1 MTSTSDTSHAKN
13 VTNLESLISAVITIG
28 AAYNPSKD
36 SIKRPAL
43 QSLLTAANESLIAL
57 KTAESANSTAIDVRE
72 LAFKP
77 TGSLFTKV
85 SNALKASN
93 SSIQADETAKTILRK
108 LQGKRA
114 SAKLT
119 DEEKTALEA
128 EGKEVNQISAS
139 QMGYDE
145 RVDNF
150 EKLISFLQSIPDYNP
165 NEEELKIETLQTL
178 LADLKAKNGEVMKTY
193 FVLETARGV
202 RNDLLYKPLSGVID
216 LAADVKS
223 YIKSVFGA
231 TSTQYKLVSKL
242 RFTTH

>member
-1 MTSTSDTSHAKN
+1 MASISDTSHAKN
-13 VTNLESLISAVITIG
+13 VTNLESLISAIITIG
-28 AAYNPSKD
+28 ATYNPSKN
-36 SIKRPAL
+36 SIKLPAL
-43 QSLLTAANESLIAL
+43 QTLLTNANESLIAL
-57 KTAESANSTAIDVRE
+57 KAAESANSTAIDVRE

-85 SNALKASN
+85 SNALKAS
-93 SSIQADETAKTILRK
+93 SSSVQADETAKTILRK

-119 DEEKTALEA
+119 DEEKTALAA

-150 EKLISFLQSIPDYNP
+150 EKLISLLQSIPDYNP
-165 NEEELKIETLQTL
+165 NEEELKIETLQAL
-178 LADLKAKNGEVMKTY
+178 LADLKVKNSEVMKTY
-193 FVLETARGV
+193 FVLESARGV
-202 RNDLLYKPLSGVID
+202 RNDLLYKPLSGVVDIS
-216 LAADVKS
+216 ADVKS

-242 RFTTH
+242 RFASH

>member
-1 MTSTSDTSHAKN
+1 MASISDTSHAKN

-28 AAYNPSKD
+28 ATYNPSKD
-36 SIKRPAL
+36 SIKLPAL
-43 QSLLTAANESLIAL
+43 QTLLTNANESLIAL
-57 KTAESANSTAIDVRE
+57 KSAESANSTAIDVRE

-85 SNALKASN
+85 SNALKAS
-93 SSIQADETAKTILRK
+93 SSSVQADETAQTIFRK

-119 DEEKTALEA
+119 DEEKTALAA

-150 EKLISFLQSIPDYNP
+150 EKLI
-165 NEEELKIETLQTL
+165 KKKH
-178 LADLKAKNGEVMKTY
+178 KA
-193 FVLETARGV
+193 R
-202 RNDLLYKPLSGVID
+202 
-216 LAADVKS
+216 
-223 YIKSVFGA
+223 
-231 TSTQYKLVSKL
+231 
-242 RFTTH
+242 

>member
-1 MTSTSDTSHAKN
+1 MASVSDNSHAKN
-13 VTNLESLISAVITIG
+13 VTNFDSLISAVITIG

-36 SIKRPAL
+36 SIKLSAL
-43 QSLLTAANESLIAL
+43 QSLLTSAKESLIAL
-57 KTAESANSTAIDVRE
+57 KNAESANSTAIDVRE

-93 SSIQADETAKTILRK
+93 SSVQADETAKTIFRK

-119 DEEKTALEA
+119 DEEKAALEA
-128 EGKEVNQISAS
+128 DGKEVNQISAS
-139 QMGYDE
+139 QMGYNE

-150 EKLISFLQSIPDYNP
+150 EKLISFLQTIPEYNP
-165 NEEELKIETLQTL
+165 NEEELKIEALKGIFT
-178 LADLKAKNGEVMKTY
+178 DLKTKNSDVVKTNL
-193 FVLETARGV
+193 VLETARGV
-202 RNDLLYKPLSGVID
+202 RNDVLYKPLTGVVDISS
-216 LAADVKS
+216 DVKS

-242 RFTTH
+242 RLAKH

>member
-1 MTSTSDTSHAKN
+1 MTIISDTSHAKN

-28 AAYNPSKD
+28 SAYNPSKD
-36 SIKRPAL
+36 SIKLSAL

-57 KTAESANSTAIDVRE
+57 KTAESANSTAIDLRE

-93 SSIQADETAKTILRK
+93 SSIQADETAKTIFRK

-150 EKLISFLQSIPDYNP
+150 EKLISLLQSIPDYNP
-165 NEEELKIETLQTL
+165 NEEELKIETLQVL
-178 LADLKAKNGEVMKTY
+178 LSDLKTKNSEVMKTY

-202 RNDLLYKPLSGVID
+202 RNDLLYKPLSGVVDIS
-216 LAADVKS
+216 ADVKS

-242 RFTTH
+242 RFAKI

>member
-1 MTSTSDTSHAKN
+1 M
-13 VTNLESLISAVITIG
+13 
-28 AAYNPSKD
+28 
-36 SIKRPAL
+36 
-43 QSLLTAANESLIAL
+43 
-57 KTAESANSTAIDVRE
+57 
-72 LAFKP
+72 
-77 TGSLFTKV
+77 

-93 SSIQADETAKTILRK
+93 SSIQADETAKTIFRK

-119 DEEKTALEA
+119 DEEKAALEA

-150 EKLISFLQSIPDYNP
+150 EKLISLLQSIPDYNP
-165 NEEELKIETLQTL
+165 NEEELKIETLQAL
-178 LADLKAKNGEVMKTY
+178 LADLKVKNSEVMKTY
-193 FVLETARGV
+193 FVLESARGV
-202 RNDLLYKPLSGVID
+202 RNDLLYKPLTGVVDISS
-216 LAADVKS
+216 DVKS

-242 RFTTH
+242 RFASH

>member
-1 MTSTSDTSHAKN
+1 M
-13 VTNLESLISAVITIG
+13 
-28 AAYNPSKD
+28 
-36 SIKRPAL
+36 
-43 QSLLTAANESLIAL
+43 
-57 KTAESANSTAIDVRE
+57 
-72 LAFKP
+72 
-77 TGSLFTKV
+77 FTKV

-93 SSIQADETAKTILRK
+93 SSIQADETAKTIFRK

-119 DEEKTALEA
+119 DEEKAALEA

-150 EKLISFLQSIPDYNP
+150 EKLISLLQSIPDYNP
-165 NEEELKIETLQTL
+165 NEEELKIETLQAL
-178 LADLKAKNGEVMKTY
+178 LADLKVKNSEVMKTY
-193 FVLETARGV
+193 FVLESARGV
-202 RNDLLYKPLSGVID
+202 RNDLLYKPLTGVVDISS
-216 LAADVKS
+216 DVKS

-242 RFTTH
+242 RFSKI

>member
-1 MTSTSDTSHAKN
+1 M
-13 VTNLESLISAVITIG
+13 
-28 AAYNPSKD
+28 
-36 SIKRPAL
+36 
-43 QSLLTAANESLIAL
+43 
-57 KTAESANSTAIDVRE
+57 
-72 LAFKP
+72 
-77 TGSLFTKV
+77 

-93 SSIQADETAKTILRK
+93 SSIQADETAKTIFRK

-119 DEEKTALEA
+119 DEEKAALEA

-150 EKLISFLQSIPDYNP
+150 EKLISLLQSIPDYNP
-165 NEEELKIETLQTL
+165 NEEELKIETLQAL
-178 LADLKAKNGEVMKTY
+178 LADLKVKNSEVMKTY
-193 FVLETARGV
+193 FVLESARGV
-202 RNDLLYKPLSGVID
+202 RNDLLYKPLTGVVDISS
-216 LAADVKS
+216 DVKS

-242 RFTTH
+242 RFSKI

>member
-1 MTSTSDTSHAKN
+1 M
-13 VTNLESLISAVITIG
+13 
-28 AAYNPSKD
+28 
-36 SIKRPAL
+36 
-43 QSLLTAANESLIAL
+43 
-57 KTAESANSTAIDVRE
+57 
-72 LAFKP
+72 
-77 TGSLFTKV
+77 

-93 SSIQADETAKTILRK
+93 SSIQADETAKTIFRK

-119 DEEKTALEA
+119 DEEKAALEA

-150 EKLISFLQSIPDYNP
+150 EKLISLLQSIPDYNP
-165 NEEELKIETLQTL
+165 NEEELKIETLQAL
-178 LADLKAKNGEVMKTY
+178 LADLKVKNSEVMKTY
-193 FVLETARGV
+193 FVLESARGV
-202 RNDLLYKPLSGVID
+202 RNDLLYKPLTGVVDISS
-216 LAADVKS
+216 DVKS

-242 RFTTH
+242 RFAKI